1 MRIKSPMPII
11 LKKDC
16 VEFDLKKVNGA
27 WFLFAGKFK
36 QHVKQSEYEK
46 IMANAVIPARED
58 APVLPDFDG
67 EDPLEEKPKPKRG
80 R

>member
-1 MRIKSPMPII
+1 MKINSPMDII

-36 QHVKQSEYEK
+36 QHVKESEYRK
-46 IMANAVIPARED
+46 ILANAVVESAVE
-58 APVLPDFDG
+58 FDG
-67 EDPLEEKPKPKRG
+67 EDPLEEKPKLKRG